1 MLWPESRYPLFRIM
15 VIRVEVNLSLN
26 SAAYIAF
33 SGLSAAQVQISIAS
47 SNISNADTTGYT
59 EETAN
64 QVSTVTGG
72 AGSGVE
78 ITGISTSVDKL
89 LLKALI
95 GATSDL
101 GSADTTNNYLT
112 ELEDLYGTVDGSSS
126 SSTTTGTSLA
136 NTLASFESA
145 LSSLAATP
153 SSSSLQSAALDA
165 LNAVTTQLNETS
177 SGIQNLRANADQDIA
192 SSVTSVNTDLQQIAT
207 LNAQIKQVAASG
219 QSTADLEDQRNT
231 ALEDIASKMNVSYY
245 TTSSGDLQVYTKS
258 GQALVDSSGAHTIS
272 YTTAADVTSSTTY
285 ASGGFSGI
293 TVNGVDITS
302 QITSGKIA
310 ALVTLRDDTLPAAQS
325 QLDELAQ
332 QLSSSLNAISN
343 QGTSVPAPTSLT
355 GTASVTSS
363 DAFSGTGTV
372 RIAEVDSSGNLVSY
386 ADLDLSSYTTV
397 GSLVTAINGISG
409 VSASIDSS
417 GQLVISATGSG
428 DGVSINEMTS
438 SVGSSDEGF
447 SDYFGLNDLVTGTSA
462 SDIAVRS
469 DVLDGSAA
477 LPTSTLDNSA
487 TLTTGNSVLSSGSQ
501 TVVNDLYDALTG
513 STSFAAAGGL
523 AATTSTFANYA
534 ASIVSYVAAQS
545 STASSNYTAKE
556 TAQSTYS
563 SSLSSE
569 SGVNLDEESARL
581 SSLQNEY
588 SAASELISAIN
599 SMFSALI
606 TAIQSG

>member
-15 VIRVEVNLSLN
+15 LIRVEVNLSLN

-177 SGIQNLRANADQDIA
+177 SGIQNLRANADQDIG
-192 SSVTSVNTDLQQIAT
+192 SSVTSVNTDLQQIAS

-293 TVNGVDITS
+293 TVNGIDITS

-343 QGTSVPAPTSLT
+343 QGTSVPASTSLT
-355 GTASVTSS
+355 GTASATSS

-386 ADLDLSSYTTV
+386 ADLDLTSYTTV

-417 GQLVISATGSG
+417 GHLVISATGSG

-469 DVLDGSAA
+469 DLLDGSAA

>member
-192 SSVTSVNTDLQQIAT
+192 SSVTSVNTDLQQIAS

-469 DVLDGSAA
+469 DLLDGSAA

>member
-1 MLWPESRYPLFRIM
+1 M
-15 VIRVEVNLSLN
+15 EVNLSLD
-26 SAAYIAF
+26 SARLIAF
-33 SGLSAAQVQISIAS
+33 SGLSAATVQISIAS

-59 EETAN
+59 EETGD

-78 ITGISTSVDKL
+78 ITGISTNVDKL
-89 LLKALI
+89 LLKSLI

-101 GSADTTNNYLT
+101 GSANTTNSYLT
-112 ELEDLYGTVDGSSS
+112 ELENLYGTVNGSSS
-126 SSTTTGTSLA
+126 SSSTATGTSLA

-145 LSSLAATP
+145 LSSLSATP
-153 SSSSLQSAALDA
+153 SSSSLQSAALQA
-165 LNAVTTQLNETS
+165 LNDVTTQLNETS

-192 SSVTSVNTDLQQIAT
+192 SSVGSVNTDLQQIAS
-207 LNAQIKQVAASG
+207 LNSEIKQQAASG

-245 TTSSGDLQVYTKS
+245 TTSSGDLQVYTSS

-272 YTTAADVTSSTTY
+272 YTAASNVTSSTTY

-302 QITSGKIA
+302 QITSGKIGS
-310 ALVTLRDDTLPAAQS
+310 LITLRDDTLPAAQS
-325 QLDELAQ
+325 QLDQLAQ
-332 QLSSSLNAISN
+332 QLTSSLNAVSN
-343 QGTSVPAPTSLT
+343 QGTSVPPPTTLT
-355 GTASVTSS
+355 GTTSVTSS
-363 DAFSGTGTV
+363 TAFSGTGTV
-372 RIAEVDSSGNLVSY
+372 RIAETDSSGNLVSY
-386 ADLDLSSYTTV
+386 ADLSLSSYSTV
-397 GSLVTAINGISG
+397 GQVVSAINGISG
-409 VSASIDSS
+409 LSASINSS

-438 SVGSSDEGF
+438 SVGSSSEGF
-447 SDYFGLNDLVTGTSA
+447 SDYFGLNDLLTGTSA
-462 SDIAVRS
+462 SNIAVRS
-469 DVLDGSAA
+469 DLLSGSAA
-477 LPTSTLDNSA
+477 LPTSTLSSSS
-487 TLTTGNSVLSSGSQ
+487 TLTTGSSVLSSGSQ
-501 TVVNDLYDALTG
+501 TVVNNLYSALTG

-523 AATTSTFANYA
+523 AATAGTFANYA
-534 ASIVSYVAAQS
+534 ASIVSYAATQA

-569 SGVNLDEESARL
+569 SGVNLDQESARL

-588 SAASELISAIN
+588 SAASELITTIEQ
-599 SMFSALI
+599 MFSSLI
-606 TAIQSG
+606 SAMQAG